1 MRAKSIYYILMF
13 ADMESVNAPS
23 LRDTEQRGEASFK
36 SRGAMLERTSPCSA
50 KRGFWRSGQERD
62 PVGR

>member
-1 MRAKSIYYILMF
+1 MF